1 MKVLIA
7 EDNDNDRRLLSLNL
21 KYYGWQV
28 LEASNGYEA
37 FEIAEKDK
45 PDLII
50 SDILMPK
57 MDGFELLWNLKQRD
71 ETKSIPFIFYS
82 AVYTGEKDKRL
93 AKALGAEAFLE
104 KPQEPEELFN
114 KIVSIVEDCKLKKS
128 ANLPNMEILMKE
140 LDFLKAYSQIVAS
153 KLDEKVRDLI
163 ELNERYSK
171 LYNEYKT
178 FLNSIPDNIYLIDLD
193 FKILWVNK
201 RIETLFDVKTEEIIG
216 KRCFEVFYNSDQPCI
231 ICAAQR
237 VTISKMIEYDEK
249 KDKDGKIWDI
259 RAVPILNR
267 DNEIINI
274 IVIARDITE
283 ERITLEQLIHAQRME
298 DIGILAG
305 GIAHDFRNMLTPVLG
320 FAQLIKLAVAEH
332 SPIYTYAENIIAA
345 AEKASQ
351 LAQGLLAF
359 SRKQILDM
367 KPILIDNLILNFS
380 SLISRIIGEDI
391 ELKLNLKAEGKVIMG
406 DPGQIQQVLM
416 NLSTN
421 ARDAMPK
428 GGVLKISTEVIQ
440 IDENFIKVHGFGTP
454 GKYIIITFSDTGVG
468 MDEYTKSKIFEP
480 FFTTKPIGKGTGLG
494 LSVVYG
500 IIKQHKGYINVY
512 SELGKGT
519 TFRIYLPIIEESVET
534 QQKECSLDLTH
545 LRGEGE
551 TILLIEDEFNVRN
564 YIKTVLQEFNYSVIE
579 AANGQEGIEKY
590 LENKDKI
597 KLIILDVIMPV
608 KNGKETIEEIKR
620 INPDIRYVFISGYT
634 SDILSERG
642 LIDEKIE
649 YLTKPISPTNLLQ
662 KISSLI
668 KKIE

>member
-37 FEIAEKDK
+37 IEIAEKDK
-45 PDLII
+45 PELII

-267 DNEIINI
+267 DNEVINI

-564 YIKTVLQEFNYSVIE
+564 YIKTALQEFNYSVIE

>member
-7 EDNDNDRRLLSLNL
+7 EDNDDDRRLLSLNL

-37 FEIAEKDK
+37 IEIAEKDK

-104 KPQEPEELFN
+104 KPQEPKELFN

-534 QQKECSLDLTH
+534 QQKEWSLDLTH

-662 KISSLI
+662 KIISLI
-668 KKIE
+668 KKFE

>member
-454 GKYIIITFSDTGVG
+454 GKYIIITLSDTGVG

-620 INPDIRYVFISGYT
+620 INPDIRYIFISGYT

>member
-7 EDNDNDRRLLSLNL
+7 EDNDDDRRLLSLNL

-37 FEIAEKDK
+37 IEIAEKDK

-104 KPQEPEELFN
+104 KPQEPKELFN

-440 IDENFIKVHGFGTP
+440 IHENFIKVHGFGTP

-534 QQKECSLDLTH
+534 QQKEWSLDLTH

-662 KISSLI
+662 KIISLI
-668 KKIE
+668 KKFE